1 MGSPFCRGRE
11 ADGDVWSVEVVRRR
25 LGWTIETAPVGRCRP
40 WWPAGDGVR
49 ASRRELGPRAGTVSG
64 MTVLATLDATG
75 LEFVLRVEGYE
86 FPQFDSGWDANWL
99 VCDAELDLG
108 LLGSFHAHHRPAVL
122 TVEFERF
129 RDQLRVLDEK
139 LAGTAA
145 LEHTEEQVGLTVRMN
160 AGKGTLDGFLADS
173 TGRLSFENIEID
185 QSCVRRWL
193 ERSDEIVEAFPARGG
208 LHD

>member
-1 MGSPFCRGRE
+1 
-11 ADGDVWSVEVVRRR
+11 
-25 LGWTIETAPVGRCRP
+25 
-40 WWPAGDGVR
+40 
-49 ASRRELGPRAGTVSG
+49 
-64 MTVLATLDATG
+64 
-75 LEFVLRVEGYE
+75 
-86 FPQFDSGWDANWL
+86 
-99 VCDAELDLG
+99 VCDVELDIR

-160 AGKGTLDGFLADS
+160 AGKATLEGFLADS
-173 TGRLSFENIEID
+173 TAGRLSFENIEID
-185 QSCVRRWL
+185 QPCVRRWL
-193 ERSDEIVEAFPARGG
+193 EQLDEIVEAFPVRGG

>member
-1 MGSPFCRGRE
+1 
-11 ADGDVWSVEVVRRR
+11 
-25 LGWTIETAPVGRCRP
+25 
-40 WWPAGDGVR
+40 
-49 ASRRELGPRAGTVSG
+49 

-75 LEFVLRVEGYE
+75 LEFVLRVEDYE

-99 VCDAELDLG
+99 VCDVELDIG
-108 LLGSFHAHHRPAVL
+108 LLGTFHAHHRPAVL

-160 AGKGTLDGFLADS
+160 AGKRTVEGFLADS
-173 TGRLSFENIEID
+173 TAGRLSFENIEID

-193 ERSDEIVEAFPARGG
+193 EQFDEIVEAFPVRGG